1 MHLLSDE
8 STRVL
13 GILLAS
19 RLERELLMSKPSKH
33 VVPSSSGGWAVKN
46 AGSTRASKT
55 FDTQRQAID
64 YGQTTAKKIGTE
76 LYIHGRDGTIKD
88 KRSYGNDP
96 MPPRDKK

>member
-1 MHLLSDE
+1 M
-8 STRVL
+8 
-13 GILLAS
+13 A
-19 RLERELLMSKPSKH
+19 KPSKH

-46 AGSTRASKT
+46 SGAVRASKT
-55 FDTQRQAID
+55 FDTQQHAVD
-64 YGQTTAKKIGTE
+64 YATTAAKKTRTE